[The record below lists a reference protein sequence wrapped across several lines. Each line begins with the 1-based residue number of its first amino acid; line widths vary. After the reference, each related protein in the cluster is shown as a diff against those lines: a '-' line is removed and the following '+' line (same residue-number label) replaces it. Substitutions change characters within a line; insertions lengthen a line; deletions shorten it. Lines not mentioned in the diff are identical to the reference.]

1 MLQSKP
7 SILVV
12 DDTPANLTLMTGLL
26 QDDYQV
32 RAATSGPKAL
42 KIAFSDNPPDLIL
55 LDIMMP
61 DMDGHEVCRLLKADE
76 KTRGIPI
83 IFLTAMTEAEEEAKG
98 LKLGAVDYITKPVS
112 PPITLARIH
121 THISMHRQ
129 QKALAETQRML
140 ALEINEAA
148 DYILSALPAELD
160 GNISTR
166 WKHIPSTSLGGDAF
180 GYHWLDNENL
190 AIYLLDVCGHGVGSA
205 LMSVS
210 AINALRSQALPY
222 ADFKSPASVLAA
234 INNTFLMEDHNNK
247 FFTMWYGVYNKTEHR
262 LNYASAAHPPSLI
275 VTGDSENALALL
287 ELTTS
292 NMAIGFM
299 KDMVFKESTL
309 ALKRFNKLFIYS
321 DGVYEVEKSSGE
333 MVTFVEFSKIINKVA
348 NKKTFQVNEILNIMK
363 NLQSTDG
370 PFEDDFSLLEMHIFK
385 ESNHTAN

>member
-32 RAATSGPKAL
+32 RAATSGEKAL

-61 DMDGHEVCRLLKADE
+61 EMDGHEVCRRLKADD

-83 IFLTAMTEAEEEAKG
+83 IFLTAMTEAEDEEKG

-112 PPITLARIH
+112 PPITLARIE
-121 THISMHRQ
+121 THINMHRQ
-129 QKALAETQRML
+129 QKALAESQRML
-140 ALEINEAA
+140 AQEISEAA

-160 GNISTR
+160 GSISTR

-210 AINALRSQALPY
+210 AINALRSQALPS
-222 ADFKSPASVLAA
+222 ADFKRPASVLGA
-234 INNTFLMEDHNNK
+234 INNAFLMEDHNNK
-247 FFTMWYGVYNKTEHR
+247 FFTMWYGVYNKTAHR
-262 LNYASAAHPPSLI
+262 LDYASAAHPPSFIL
-275 VTGDSENALALL
+275 TGDAENALALV
-287 ELTTS
+287 ELTTG

-299 KDMVFKESTL
+299 EDMVFKEATL
-309 ALKRFNKLFIYS
+309 SLKKFNQLFVYS
-321 DGVYEVEKSSGE
+321 DGVYEVEKAGGE
-333 MVTFVEFSKIINKVA
+333 MVTLAEFTEIINKIA
-348 NKKTFQVNEILNIMK
+348 NAKTFQVNEILNIMK
-363 NLQSTDG
+363 SLQATDG
-370 PFEDDFSLLEMHIFK
+370 PFEDDFSLLEMHITQEK
-385 ESNHTAN
+385 